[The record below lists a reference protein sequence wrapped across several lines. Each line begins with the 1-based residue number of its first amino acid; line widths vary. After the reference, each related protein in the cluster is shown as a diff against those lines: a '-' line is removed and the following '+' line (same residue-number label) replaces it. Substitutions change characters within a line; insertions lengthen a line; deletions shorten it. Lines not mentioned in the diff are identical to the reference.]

1 MKITFDSIKIELTSH
16 TRKTISVDKDTKKTL
31 RSYGNYYK
39 EAVKNGEIFVEKSTK
54 KYGGNP
60 LPWEP
65 GGDNYFP
72 IAK

>member
-1 MKITFDSIKIELTSH
+1 MKITFDNIEIELTSPAP
-16 TRKTISVDKDTKKTL
+16 KTITIDKETKKVL

-39 EAVKNGEIFVEKSTK
+39 KAVKNGEIFLKKSTK

-65 GGDNYFP
+65 GGDSYFP